1 MRLFSH
7 AGAVSRRLAS
17 LASSRFARRL
27 WDGDPSLW
35 SDDPAARK
43 LIRARLGWLRAP
55 ERMLV
60 QVSALR
66 AFAREILDGGTRH
79 VVLLGMGGS
88 CLCPLVLRRL
98 FGPAAGFPDLLVLD
112 STVPGAI
119 RRVETSCDLT
129 RTLILVSSKS
139 GTTTETLALQ
149 SYFWSRLRR
158 LRGPR
163 AGGHFVAITD
173 PGTPLSELAAAR
185 GYRATFHNPADIG
198 GRFSGLSYF
207 GLVPAALLGIDIET
221 LLERAARLAGDCGPA
236 VAPADNPGLLLGA
249 ALGELALK
257 GRDKVGLLV
266 DPDLRPFEL
275 WIEQLL
281 AESTGKDGRGLVPV
295 IEPAPGPRTRGGAGS
310 TAAAPG
316 PISAGRD
323 RVLVRIGLLGA
334 ARRANRKTA
343 AAAAPAET
351 PLITLALRDR
361 LDLGAAMLQWEI
373 ATVTAAAVIGVN
385 PFDEPNVRESKEN
398 TEAALA
404 ERRERG
410 DFAEPPPA
418 IEEGRTRVFLSAAV
432 PSPERQPASLGSALS
447 ALLARARPG
456 DYAALLVFA
465 DPFDGRLQAAVERA
479 RSILGRRMGLPATGG
494 FGPRYLH
501 STGQLHKGGPPTGL
515 FVQIAPDDRLR
526 LPVPGQPYDFETL
539 KQAQALGD
547 FSALDRRGLR
557 VVRIRYDGEARA
569 ALRALLTAV
578 RNVPRRRGAAR
589 RPGGRRRR

>member
-1 MRLFSH
+1 VVRSAAPFVRRLRLLSH

-17 LASSRFARRL
+17 LAASRFARRL
-27 WDGDPSLW
+27 WRGDPSLW
-35 SDDPAARK
+35 SDDPAARRH
-43 LIRARLGWLRAP
+43 IRARLGWLRAP
-55 ERMLV
+55 ERMLR
-60 QVSALR
+60 QVPALR
-66 AFAREILDGGTRH
+66 AFARGVREGGTRH

-98 FGPAAGFPDLLVLD
+98 FGPAPGFPDLIVLD

-119 RRVETSCDLT
+119 RRVETSCDLS
-129 RTLILVSSKS
+129 RTLVLVSSKS

-158 LRGPR
+158 LRGAR
-163 AGGHFVAITD
+163 AGEHFVAITD
-173 PGTPLSELAAAR
+173 PGTPLSALAASR
-185 GYRATFHNPADIG
+185 RYRATFHNPEDIG

-221 LLERAARLAGDCGPA
+221 LLARAARLADDCGPA
-236 VAPADNPGLLLGA
+236 AAPADNPGLLLGA
-249 ALGELALK
+249 ALGELALQ
-257 GRDKVGLLV
+257 GRDKVGILV
-266 DPDLRPFEL
+266 EPDLRPFEL

-281 AESTGKDGRGLVPV
+281 AESTGKDGRGLVPI
-295 IEPAPGPRTRGGAGS
+295 IET
-310 TAAAPG
+310 APG
-316 PISAGRD
+316 PIPAGRD

-334 ARRANRKTA
+334 SHRAIERT
-343 AAAAPAET
+343 AAAPAAT
-351 PLITLALRDR
+351 PVISLALRDR

-373 ATVTAAAVIGVN
+373 ATVTAAAAIGVN

-404 ERRERG
+404 EHRERG
-410 DFAEPPPA
+410 RFAEPPPA
-418 IEEGRTRVFLSAAV
+418 AEESRTRVFLSAAV
-432 PSPERQPASLGSALS
+432 PSPGRRPASLGSALS

-465 DPFDGRLQAAVERA
+465 DPSDGRLRTPLERA
-479 RSILGRRMGLPATGG
+479 RGALGRRARLPATAG

-501 STGQLHKGGPPTGL
+501 STGQLHKGGPPTVL
-515 FVQIAPDDRLR
+515 VVQIAPDDPLR

-547 FSALDRRGLR
+547 FRALDRRGLR
-557 VVRIRYDGEARA
+557 ALRILYAGEARA
-569 ALRALLTAV
+569 ALRAILTALKAV
-578 RNVPRRRGAAR
+578 PPRRWNGR
-589 RPGGRRRR
+589 RPGGRTGKRRRS